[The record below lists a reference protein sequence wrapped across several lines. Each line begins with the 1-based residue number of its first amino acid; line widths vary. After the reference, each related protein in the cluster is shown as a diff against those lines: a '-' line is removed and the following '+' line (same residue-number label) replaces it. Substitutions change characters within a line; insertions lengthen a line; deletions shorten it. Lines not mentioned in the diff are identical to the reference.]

1 MTPGY
6 GEGIISRDSTFGCRE
21 GGGMAESSSNQQSYH
36 RCHKQLVKEIGAMK
50 RTVLISLIVVVV
62 VAAGG
67 LYIKSRQK
75 QVPRQLTIGAILP
88 MTGAAS
94 GYGKWMQRGVELAVE
109 DINAAGGINGLQFRV
124 VVEDSKS
131 DNRAG
136 VDAANKLITVDNVA
150 ALEVALTGVTKSVMP
165 IADSQ
170 RMIVFTSATAPGL
183 ADDSE
188 YLFRNATNIRNEV
201 DRMLRACLESLGLKR
216 VSVISVN
223 NPVGPWVNEYFKRE
237 FEAAGGVVPD
247 VLLFQPDSTDFRTQ
261 IEKIRQGSPEALYIL
276 GYQSTGL
283 IMKQARELGLK
294 CQFLG
299 ITDFELPE
307 VFQIAR
313 EAANGAI
320 YTKAAYD
327 PDSTEPQVASY
338 AKKYETRYGEPPEVY
353 SATVYDATRILA
365 QAFREV
371 GRDHQALRQYIISIK
386 DYPGA
391 SGVTTFLPNGDVA
404 KPVQL
409 KKIEG
414 GAYVLLEE

>member
-1 MTPGY
+1 MNRKNVIT
-6 GEGIISRDSTFGCRE
+6 
-21 GGGMAESSSNQQSYH
+21 
-36 RCHKQLVKEIGAMK
+36 
-50 RTVLISLIVVVV
+50 VVVV
-62 VAAGG
+62 LAVVIVGA
-67 LYIKSRQK
+67 IVFKSRQE
-75 QVPRQLTIGAILP
+75 QAPGQLTIGAILP

-94 GYGKWMQRGVELAVE
+94 GYGKWMQRGVQLAVE
-109 DINAAGGINGLQFRV
+109 DINAAGGVAGRKIQV
-124 VVEDSKS
+124 IVEDSKS

-165 IADSQ
+165 IADRQ
-170 RMIVFTSATAPGL
+170 KMIVFTSATAPGL
-183 ADDSE
+183 TDDSE

-201 DRMLRACLESLGLKR
+201 DRMTRACLGTLGIKR

-223 NPVGPWVNEYFKRE
+223 NPVGPWVNDYFKRE
-237 FEAAGGVVPD
+237 FEAAGGEVPD
-247 VLLFQPDSTDFRTQ
+247 ALLFQPDATDFRTQ
-261 IEKIRQGSPEALYIL
+261 LEKIRLGNPQALYIL

-283 IMKQARELGLK
+283 IMKQARELGLQ

-307 VFQIAR
+307 VLQIAG
-313 EAANGAI
+313 EAADGAI

-327 PDSTEPQVASY
+327 PGSEDPHVAAY
-338 AKKYETRYGEPPEVY
+338 AKKYEERYGEPPEVY

-365 QAFREV
+365 EAFREA
-371 GRDHQALRQYIISIK
+371 GNDPQALRQYILAIK

-391 SGVTTFLPNGDVA
+391 SGITTFMQNGDVT

-409 KKIEG
+409 KKID
-414 GAYVLLEE
+414 AISYVLIEE

>member
-1 MTPGY
+1 
-6 GEGIISRDSTFGCRE
+6 
-21 GGGMAESSSNQQSYH
+21 
-36 RCHKQLVKEIGAMK
+36 
-50 RTVLISLIVVVV
+50 
-62 VAAGG
+62 
-67 LYIKSRQK
+67 
-75 QVPRQLTIGAILP
+75 

-109 DINAAGGINGLQFRV
+109 DVNAAGGVDGRRFRAL
-124 VVEDSKS
+124 VEDSKS

-136 VDAANKLITVDNVA
+136 VDAANKLLTVDKVA

-165 IADSQ
+165 IADRQ

-183 ADDSE
+183 TDDSD

-201 DRMLRACLESLGLKR
+201 DRMIRACLGTLGLKR

-237 FEAAGGVVPD
+237 FEAAGGKVPYTA
-247 VLLFQPDSTDFRTQ
+247 LFQPETTDFRTQ
-261 IEKIRQGSPEALYIL
+261 LEKIRQGAPEALYIL

-283 IMKQARELGLK
+283 IMKQARELGLQ

-307 VFQIAR
+307 VLRIAG
-313 EAANGAI
+313 EAADGAV

-327 PDSTEPQVASY
+327 PKSENPHVSAY
-338 AKKYETRYGEPPEVY
+338 ARKYAERYGEPPEVY
-353 SATVYDATRILA
+353 SATVYDATRLIALA
-365 QAFREV
+365 FIEA
-371 GRDHQALRQYIISIK
+371 GDDADALRDYILSIK
-386 DYPGA
+386 DYAGA
-391 SGVTTFLPNGDVA
+391 SGVTTFMPNGDVT

-409 KKIEG
+409 KRIV
-414 GAYVLLEE
+414 GAEYVLVEE